1 MYHIRLVDLRI
12 QIVRPDGSVVFE
24 LPMSGESMT
33 EAEAILENLNRV
45 AA

>member
-1 MYHIRLVDLRI
+1 MYQIKLIDLRI
-12 QIVRPDGSVVFE
+12 LIVRPDGSTVFE
-24 LPMSGESMT
+24 LPMSEGSME